1 MTDDYGK
8 TWTKLTDGHNGIA
21 ADEPTRVVREDPDRQ
36 GLLYAGTEFGMYVS
50 FNNGGTWQS
59 FQMNLPV
66 VAVTDIK
73 IAHKDLV
80 LSTQGRGFWI
90 LDNLTVLQQLKP
102 GAQNALYVPRVAV
115 RVPASGDAGR
125 RGEGAQYP
133 LMGAQI
139 DYSLASD
146 STGPVTMDILDKS
159 GKVVRSFTSVAPP
172 ARPARAGQEDDASG
186 GDEEEG
192 GFRPTWPTVLETKAG
207 MHRFTW
213 DLRYTGGSAAEGRPA
228 MGNGPVAVPGDYQ
241 VRVKAG
247 EWSATQPLHVIEDPR
262 VTKDGVTTADLQEQ
276 FDHNERVL
284 ALVNDTNR
292 LVARLRDA
300 EKEIKASHAESSEKG
315 KKLQALSDK
324 VLTPPIRYSQPGL
337 QAHVQYLYGMTN
349 RTDQKIGKDAV
360 ERYQYLRKKIDEAVA
375 ELDSALKM

>member
-1 MTDDYGK
+1 
-8 TWTKLTDGHNGIA
+8 
-21 ADEPTRVVREDPDRQ
+21 
-36 GLLYAGTEFGMYVS
+36 
-50 FNNGGTWQS
+50 
-59 FQMNLPV
+59 
-66 VAVTDIK
+66 
-73 IAHKDLV
+73 
-80 LSTQGRGFWI
+80 
-90 LDNLTVLQQLKP
+90 
-102 GAQNALYVPRVAV
+102 
-115 RVPASGDAGR
+115 
-125 RGEGAQYP
+125 
-133 LMGAQI
+133 
-139 DYSLASD
+139 
-146 STGPVTMDILDKS
+146 
-159 GKVVRSFTSVAPP
+159 
-172 ARPARAGQEDDASG
+172 
-186 GDEEEG
+186 
-192 GFRPTWPTVLETKAG
+192 
-207 MHRFTW
+207 
-213 DLRYTGGSAAEGRPA
+213 

-300 EKEIKASHAESSEKG
+300 EKEIKASHVESSEKG